1 MLFIHDRTIHFRDTD
16 AAGVVY
22 FANVLAICHEA
33 YEASLMASGTDL
45 KQFFSG
51 STIAYPIVHADIN
64 FYQPL
69 YCGDCI
75 QIELLPQ
82 QTSESKFEISYQLFR
97 VGDREKTLGRAS
109 TQHVCIDPISRK
121 KSPLP
126 AEMMQWLKQW
136 GTTQ

>member
-1 MLFIHDRTIHFRDTD
+1 MPFTHDRTIHFQDTD

-33 YEASLMASGTDL
+33 YEASLMASEIDL

-51 STIAYPIVHADIN
+51 STIALPIVHADIN

-69 YCGDCI
+69 YCGDRI

-82 QTSESKFEISYQLFR
+82 QTNESKFEINYQLFR
-97 VGDREKTLGRAS
+97 VGDREKALSRAS
-109 TQHVCIDPISRK
+109 TQHVCIDPMSRK

-126 AEMMQWLKQW
+126 AEIMQWLKQW
-136 GTTQ
+136 GGTQ